1 MRGDAASHPTTSG
14 TLTYSTRSPHP
25 QLATSDCD
33 ANRLFL
39 KHTVGWAER
48 ILDQS
53 PIDGLA
59 EFLLEGESVL
69 LEFEKLSD
77 KRLGASV

>member
-1 MRGDAASHPTTSG
+1 
-14 TLTYSTRSPHP
+14 
-25 QLATSDCD
+25 
-33 ANRLFL
+33 
-39 KHTVGWAER
+39 VGWAER

-59 EFLLEGESVL
+59 EFLLEGEPVL

>member
-1 MRGDAASHPTTSG
+1 
-14 TLTYSTRSPHP
+14 
-25 QLATSDCD
+25 
-33 ANRLFL
+33 LFL

-77 KRLGASV
+77 RRLGASV